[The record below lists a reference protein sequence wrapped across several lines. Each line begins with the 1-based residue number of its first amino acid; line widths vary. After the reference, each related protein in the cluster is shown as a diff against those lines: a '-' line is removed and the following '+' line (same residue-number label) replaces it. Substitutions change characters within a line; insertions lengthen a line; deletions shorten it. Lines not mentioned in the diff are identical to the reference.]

1 MTRLL
6 QILPRTDG
14 PVCGIS
20 DYGRLL
26 AQELRDEH
34 DIHSSFL
41 AVGSGGNL
49 RQRTEE
55 FRVFDLPHATADALV
70 HFIASTQEPFQAVLL
85 HMSAY
90 GYQKRG
96 VPLWLA
102 AAWRQIFSERQRPA
116 LLTMF
121 HELSA
126 SGPPTTSAFWLR
138 PLQQFLLRIVAWCSD
153 GVRTNR
159 TAYADWLRQA
169 SGSEKR
175 EIPVMPVFSNMGEAV
190 PLAAHA
196 HADERF
202 HRMTVFASTVGPAS
216 FPLLAEI
223 CREKEIKC
231 LGWIGAAQPP
241 ALGGGVQVHHL
252 SHLPGEKAGEWFQ
265 EHGVAF
271 TGYNPEFL
279 AKSGIF
285 AAFAAHEVAVLLPT
299 SQAELP
305 DHLSGWQHFIPAAA
319 DSPSVPWEQQARQ
332 ASSGLQKWYRTHD
345 LKATAA
351 SYAAQVQT
359 LASRAF
365 QS

>member
-26 AQELRDEH
+26 AQELRDGH

-41 AVGSGGNL
+41 AVGSGDRL
-49 RQRTEE
+49 RNRTAE
-55 FRVFDLPHATADALV
+55 FPVFDLLHGTADAVVSFL
-70 HFIASTQEPFQAVLL
+70 ASTERQFQAVLL
-85 HMSAY
+85 HMSPY
-90 GYQKRG
+90 GFQKRG

-102 AAWRQIFSERQRPA
+102 AAWRRIFAHRERPV

-126 SGPPTTSAFWLR
+126 SGPPTSSAFWLR
-138 PLQQFLLRIVAWCSD
+138 LIQQHVLRVVARCSD
-153 GVRTNR
+153 GVRTSR
-159 TAYADWLRQA
+159 TAYADWLGQVC
-169 SGSEKR
+169 GSER
-175 EIPVMPVFSNMGEAV
+175 QHIPVMPVFSNMGEG
-190 PLAAHA
+190 AASA
-196 HADERF
+196 SGVGERF
-202 HRMTVFASTVGPAS
+202 HRMTVFASTVGPDIR
-216 FPLLAEI
+216 PLLVEI
-223 CREKEIKC
+223 CRKKEIRRV
-231 LGWIGAAQPP
+231 GWIGAGEAQV
-241 ALGGGVQVHHL
+241 LGAGVQTRCR
-252 SHLPGEKAGEWFQ
+252 SHLPAEETGAWFQ

-271 TGYNPEFL
+271 TAYNPDFL

-305 DHLSGWQHFIPAAA
+305 DHLRAWEHFIPAAESSSA
-319 DSPSVPWEQQARQ
+319 SWGELAGR
-332 ASSGLQKWYRTHD
+332 ASSGLHQWYRTHD
-345 LKATAA
+345 LRGTAA
-351 SYAAQVQT
+351 SYAAQIQA
-359 LASRAF
+359 LADRPF